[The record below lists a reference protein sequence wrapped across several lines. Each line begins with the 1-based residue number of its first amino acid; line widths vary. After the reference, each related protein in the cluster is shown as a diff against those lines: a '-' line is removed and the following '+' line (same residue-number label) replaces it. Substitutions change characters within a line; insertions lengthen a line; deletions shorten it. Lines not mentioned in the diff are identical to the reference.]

1 MLAIFV
7 GVRAE
12 HHAADKH
19 IEVLERRQLDNGYVL
34 SLGIYRDNP
43 VLVCRTGLGEKR
55 AKGIADEII
64 HEHPVSA
71 IVSARMASAIPAS
84 LHAGDLAFCL
94 RSMLH
99 RSGEDIIHQ
108 PSGEVDRRLLELGGR
123 AATSAGVPHVVGD
136 CLTLAPLRPVPV
148 NRELAGEVGNVVVV
162 DTEGYWLAKTAFE
175 HQIPFLSVRVSLG
188 EVYDRLPESLSMV
201 GKRSYVS
208 AWSML
213 RQNVAHPTRL
223 PNFLRLVDAVR
234 VSCRSLSRFLEAF
247 LAEWEQHPL
256 PSRSADQR

>member
-12 HHAADKH
+12 HNAADRR
-19 IEVLERRQLDNGYVL
+19 IEILERRQLNNGYVL
-34 SLGIYRDNP
+34 SRDTFRDNP
-43 VLVCRTGLGEKR
+43 VLVCRTGLGEER
-55 AKGIADEII
+55 VKGIADEII

-71 IVSARMASAIPAS
+71 ILSARMASAIPAN
-84 LHAGDLAFCL
+84 LRVGDLAFCL
-94 RSMLH
+94 HSMLH

-108 PSGEVDRRLLELGGR
+108 PRGEVDRRLLELGGR

-136 CLTLAPLRPVPV
+136 CLTLAPLRPVPM

-162 DTEGYWLAKTAFE
+162 DTEGYWLAETAFE
-175 HQIPFLSVRVSLG
+175 HQVPFLSVRVSLG
-188 EVYDRLPESLSMV
+188 EVYDRLPESLTMV

-213 RQNVAHPTRL
+213 RQNVVHPTRL
-223 PNFLRLVDAVR
+223 PSFLRLVDAVR
-234 VSCRSLSRFLEAF
+234 VSCRSLSGFF
-247 LAEWEQHPL
+247 WGFFAEWEQHPQ